1 MYEYITGKLVYSN
14 PSYVVIDCGG
24 IGYNIQI
31 SLNTFTA
38 IKDSASV
45 KLFLHHILRE
55 DNEALFG
62 FFDERERI
70 LFRHLITVSG
80 VGANTA
86 RVILSS
92 NTPSELYGIIV
103 SKNSGRLK
111 SVKGIGEKT
120 AQRIV
125 LDLADK
131 LLKENFNYENIP
143 QMHNNSANE
152 ALSALIVLGFPR
164 LSVEKAL
171 KKIIETKSADLS
183 VEELVKE
190 TLKIL

>member
-1 MYEYITGKLVYSN
+1 MYEYIVGKLVYSN
-14 PSYVVIDCGG
+14 PSYAVVECAG

-31 SLNTFTA
+31 SVNTFSS
-38 IKDSASV
+38 IKDGETV
-45 KLFLHHILRE
+45 KLFLHQILRE
-55 DNEALFG
+55 DSEMLFG
-62 FFDERERI
+62 FFDEKERV

-92 NTPSELYGIIV
+92 NAPGELYSIIV
-103 SKNSGRLK
+103 NKESSRLK

-131 LLKENFNYENIP
+131 LLKENFEVGNIG
-143 QMHNNSANE
+143 QTHNNSANE
-152 ALSALIVLGFPR
+152 ALSALTVLGFPR
-164 LSVEKAL
+164 MAVEKAL
-171 KKIIETKSADLS
+171 KKIIETKTTDLS

>member
-14 PSYVVIDCGG
+14 PSYAIIECGG

-31 SLNTFTA
+31 SVNTYA
-38 IKDSASV
+38 LIKDQTNI

-55 DNEALFG
+55 DNESLFG
-62 FFDERERI
+62 FFDEKERI

-80 VGANTA
+80 VGANTG

-92 NTPSELYGIIV
+92 MNSAELYSVIV
-103 SKNSGRLK
+103 NKDSRRLK

-131 LLKENFNYENIP
+131 LLKENFDAANIGP
-143 QMHNNSANE
+143 LHNNYANE
-152 ALSALIVLGFPR
+152 ALSALTVLGFPR

-171 KKIIETKSADLS
+171 KKVIETKGADLG